1 MIAVA
6 SSSLGENAYERYLA
20 ALLRG
25 DRSECGSVV
34 QELLAQ
40 GAPVK
45 DMYLH
50 LFQRALYRVGEL
62 WENQE
67 ISVAVE
73 HLATAITERMLT
85 LVHPTVFAGP
95 ARRRTIIV
103 SCVANE
109 FHQIGARMI
118 ADLCEVS
125 GWRGDF
131 LSADTSISRLLQ
143 RIEDRKP
150 SLLGLSLA
158 LPTNFPSLIQAIDAV
173 GAAHPD
179 LPVVAGGQAFKY
191 GPVGALD
198 TRPGVR
204 YLRSFDDLEPV
215 LASYG
220 RQRA

>member
-1 MIAVA
+1 MTAVECH
-6 SSSLGENAYERYLA
+6 SFGENAYESYLA

-25 DRSECGSVV
+25 DRAECACIV

-40 GAPVK
+40 GVPVK
-45 DMYLH
+45 DLYHH

-85 LVHPTVFAGP
+85 LVQPAVFAGP
-95 ARRRTIIV
+95 PRNRRIIV
-103 SCVANE
+103 ACVGNE

-118 ADLCEVS
+118 ADLCELS

-131 LSADTSISRLLQ
+131 LGADTSISRLLKH
-143 RIEDRKP
+143 IEDRKP

-158 LPTNFPSLIQAIDAV
+158 LATTFPSLIETIDAV
-173 GAAHPD
+173 AAAYPR
-179 LPVVAGGQAFKY
+179 LPIVAGGQAFRY
-191 GPVGALD
+191 GALGALE
-198 TRPGVR
+198 TRPAVR
-204 YLRSFDDLEPV
+204 YLRSFEDLEAV
-215 LASYG
+215 MATY
-220 RQRA
+220 A

>member
-1 MIAVA
+1 MTAPICH
-6 SSSLGENAYERYLA
+6 SLGENAYESYLA

-25 DRSECGSVV
+25 DRAECGRIV

-40 GAPVK
+40 GVPVK

-62 WENQE
+62 WENQK

-95 ARRRTIIV
+95 PRTRTIIV
-103 SCVANE
+103 ACVANE

-118 ADLCEVS
+118 ADLCELS
-125 GWRGDF
+125 GWRGEF
-131 LSADTSISRLLQ
+131 LSADTSIGSLLK
-143 RIEDRKP
+143 RIDDQKP

-173 GAAHPD
+173 TEAHPQ
-179 LPVVAGGQAFKY
+179 LPIVAGGQAFKF
-191 GPVGALD
+191 GAVDALAS
-198 TRPGVR
+198 RPAVR
-204 YLRSFDDLEPV
+204 YLRSFDDLEAV
-215 LASYG
+215 LGSHG
-220 RQRA
+220 R